1 MCRPYLSMFVTFLLL
16 LFMLLGEFMILFILL
31 LLLLPPLEKGDLGE
45 LKSFNARCTTKVHL
59 ELNEFNPSQP
69 PFI

>member
-1 MCRPYLSMFVTFLLL
+1 
-16 LFMLLGEFMILFILL
+16 MLLVVFMILFILL